1 MEHDLEELLSRKKHL
16 PRGVSTL
23 VLYQNKN
30 MKINQNLICKK
41 TKSRFRLIL
50 GNCGKKKTRF
60 RGIFFY
66 CKRIVLSR
74 IELCSTHTNP
84 SFSPP
89 DGYEWLAP
97 FKK

>member
-66 CKRIVLSR
+66 SKRIVLSR
-74 IELCSTHTNP
+74 MSLSSKLCKSP
-84 SFSPP
+84 FSFTGIS
-89 DGYEWLAP
+89 
-97 FKK
+97 